1 MDERGS
7 EVARLRE
14 QITAEIEAMHRGFK
28 SFAVGVARHEFIR
41 ARMERIG
48 GHQDLL
54 AEHLGPED
62 AATFVC
68 ELYITATNP
77 TTKNDRH

>member
-1 MDERGS
+1 MGESVS

-14 QITAEIEAMHRGFK
+14 QITAEIEAMHRGFE
-28 SFAVGVARHEFIR
+28 SFAVGCARHEFIR

-48 GHQDLL
+48 GHQNQL
-54 AEHLGPED
+54 AQHLGPED

-68 ELYITATNP
+68 ELYITTTNAV
-77 TTKNDRH
+77 TKK

>member
-1 MDERGS
+1 MDESVS

-14 QITAEIEAMHRGFK
+14 QIAAEIEAMHRGFK
-28 SFAVGVARHEFIR
+28 SFAVGTARHEFIR

-48 GHQDLL
+48 GHQDQL
-54 AEHLGPED
+54 AEHLGPKD

-68 ELYITATNP
+68 ELYITTTNATTN
-77 TTKNDRH
+77 K